1 MAPRPAKITPPRPS
15 GAILRSRL
23 FAPLDELRQGGALWI
38 CGQPGSG
45 KTTLVASWLAAR
57 RARSV
62 WLRIDPSDADLATF
76 FHYLASAA
84 AGLGPGRPLPVL
96 TPEQDVESFAHR
108 FFRALYERMPRG
120 AVLVLDDVHELAP
133 DTPLHGVLRILVE
146 ELPSRVAAILVSRG
160 VPPPALARA
169 RANGSLLTLPT
180 RALELTADESWALA
194 LRHGFRGGRKAAAAL
209 HRAAHGWAAG
219 LVLLLARSGA
229 NAARDLATH
238 SPTFDFF
245 AGEVFERS
253 DPETRRVLLEVALL
267 KAPTASIA
275 ERATGNPIAPKV
287 LASLARRGLFTLRHD
302 GDDPAF
308 EFHALFRR
316 FLLER
321 GREVLPAARI
331 DEVRRAAAATLAE
344 RGGEQAEAAIELLAD
359 AEAYEEVAR
368 LVAREA
374 PPLLAAGRAAVVEG
388 WLARIPAHRLE
399 SDPWLLYFSG
409 AAKAP
414 RDPEGARAR
423 LERAFEMFEARGD
436 PAGVWLSWAAVVE
449 ATLFAWRDFSPIAR
463 RLDELDG
470 LMSRFPIP
478 AGEVEVRVMLVAL
491 AAHVHHAPG
500 HPALRHW
507 CDAARALAL
516 QPGDG
521 RARLVAGAYSQ
532 LYTGWWTGDIERVRP
547 IVEALR
553 SVARD
558 PGMDPAVAIFWL
570 SVEAPFHVLA
580 GDEVAAART
589 AEEARQLADASGVHV
604 WDVLL
609 PVQEIWRLFRADD
622 VAGARAAVGRLA
634 GKLRAGSLL
643 DVSFLRLLEAMTSLR
658 AGAFADAIQK
668 GNEAK
673 ELGEQTRYPTVHV
686 MADLLLARALT
697 CGEPG
702 RRNAADAAFASA
714 REKIASIGSPSLE
727 HVLAL
732 AEADR
737 AVRGGDLD
745 AAAAALARAVATAG
759 AGTAHA
765 RYFFSRGELAGL
777 LAVALRLGVEPEAVR
792 RIIRSHGLPRV
803 EEAGGEWPCPTRI
816 RVLGQFEVEQDG
828 TLLDVKARSLGKP
841 LLLLRAIV
849 ALGGRDVPREVV
861 ADALWPEAEAD
872 AALHAV
878 ETTLY
883 RLRRLIGQ
891 GAIVQRNRRLSIALD
906 RCWVDALELEDRLA
920 TASAALERKAHDLDP
935 ASAQAEAIVGLYRGP
950 LLPGEAEPWAAQGR
964 ARFRRKVARWLDLVE
979 RVHSDPAHPRALRA
993 RLAGADGE
1001 LRERVS
1007 PPLMRRS
1014 AV

>member
-23 FAPLDELRQGGALWI
+23 FAPLDELREGGALWI

-84 AGLGPGRPLPVL
+84 AGLGRGRPLPVL
-96 TPEQDVESFAHR
+96 TSEQDVESFARR
-108 FFRALYERMPRG
+108 FIRTLYERMSRG
-120 AVLVLDDVHELAP
+120 AVLVLDDLHELPP
-133 DTPLHGVLRILVE
+133 DAPLHGVLRILIE
-146 ELPSRVAAILVSRG
+146 ELPSGVAAILVSRG
-160 VPPPALARA
+160 DPPPALARA
-169 RANGSLLTLPT
+169 RAHGSLATLSG

-194 LRHGFRGGRKAAAAL
+194 RRHGFEGGRAAADEL
-209 HRAAHGWAAG
+209 HRAVHGWAAG
-219 LVLLLARSGA
+219 LVLLVARSGPA
-229 NAARDLATH
+229 LDPVAHA
-238 SPTFDFF
+238 PTFDFF

-267 KAPTASIA
+267 QAPTASIA
-275 ERATGNPIAPKV
+275 ERATGNPVAPKV
-287 LASLARRGLFTLRHD
+287 LATLARRGLFTLRHD

-321 GREVLPAARI
+321 GREELPAARI
-331 DEVRRAAAATLAE
+331 DAVRRAAAATLAE
-344 RGGEQAEAAIELLAD
+344 GGGEHAEAAIELLAD

-374 PPLLAAGRAAVVEG
+374 PPLLAEGRAAVVEG

-399 SDPWLLYFSG
+399 SDPWLLYFGG
-409 AAKAP
+409 AAMAP

-436 PAGVWLSWAAVVE
+436 PAGVWLSWAGVVE

-478 AGEVEVRVMLVAL
+478 AGEIEVRVMQVAL

-521 RARLVAGAYSQ
+521 RTRLVAGAYSQ
-532 LYTGWWTGDIERVRP
+532 LYTAWWTGDVERVRP
-547 IVEALR
+547 VVEALR
-553 SVARD
+553 SLARD
-558 PGMDPAVAIFWL
+558 PAMDPAVAIFWL
-570 SVEAPFHVLA
+570 SVEAPFHVLT
-580 GDEVAAART
+580 GDEAAAART
-589 AEEARQLADASGVHV
+589 AEEARLLADASGVHV
-604 WDVLL
+604 WDALL

-622 VAGARAAVGRLA
+622 VAGAREALGRLTA
-634 GKLRAGSLL
+634 KLRTGSQL
-643 DVSFLRLLEAMTSLR
+643 DVSFLRMFEAMTSMR
-658 AGAFADAIQK
+658 AGAFADAIRK
-668 GNEAK
+668 GTEAK
-673 ELGEQTRYPTVHV
+673 ALGEQTRYPTVHV
-686 MADLLLARALT
+686 MADLLLARALA
-697 CGEPG
+697 CGEPD
-702 RRNAADAAFASA
+702 RPDAPDAAFASA

-745 AAAAALARAVATAG
+745 AAAASLSRAVATAG
-759 AGTAHA
+759 AGAAHA

-792 RIIRSHGLPRV
+792 RIIRAHGLPRV
-803 EEAGGEWPCPTRI
+803 DDAGAEWPWPTRI

-849 ALGGRDVPREVV
+849 ALGGRDVPQEVV

-891 GAIVQRNRRLSIALD
+891 GAVVQRNRRLSIAPD
-906 RCWVDALELEDRLA
+906 RCWVDALELEGRLA
-920 TASAALERKAHDLDP
+920 VALAALERKTHDASP
-935 ASAQAEAIVGLYRGP
+935 ASAQAEEIVGLYRGP
-950 LLPGEAEPWAAQGR
+950 LLPGEAAPWAAQAR
-964 ARFRRKVARWLDLVE
+964 ARLRRKVARWLDLVE
-979 RVHSDPAHPRALRA
+979 RVHTDAAHPRALRA

-1001 LRERVS
+1001 LRERAS
-1007 PPLMRRS
+1007 PPMMRRS
-1014 AV
+1014 TV